1 MQSSTEITNLP
12 CSTNGL
18 PQPRTKCRSLQE
30 DKPSKERTIQNING
44 PHLDTPVHDK
54 MDTILMTFQFQWM
67 WIHWYSVESN
77 VPTQKTTKT
86 ATRRKAGASIMI
98 KEDTWHANAQRR
110 NNKLDNLANR
120 VHINLRM
127 TNYASNL
134 KPHSKR
140 SLSDRSLW
148 DKDSERRINSATSH
162 RSELHILKMPK
173 NRRMKTNKNTL
184 NLWLC
189 ALLNSQTTN
198 ENNGSKKCMTWG

>member
-12 CSTNGL
+12 RSTNGL
-18 PQPRTKCRSLQE
+18 PQPRMKCRSMQE

-44 PHLDTPVHDK
+44 PYQDPPVHDK
-54 MDTILMTFQFQWM
+54 TDAILMTFQLQWM
-67 WIHWYSVESN
+67 WIHRYSVESD
-77 VPTQKTTKT
+77 VPTQKMIKT
-86 ATRRKAGASIMI
+86 AIRKKADASIVI

-127 TNYASNL
+127 TNYAPNL
-134 KPHSKR
+134 KPHSKG

-173 NRRMKTNKNTL
+173 NRRMKMNKNTS
-184 NLWLC
+184 NLWLR
-189 ALLNSQTTN
+189 APPNSQTTN
-198 ENNGSKKCMTWG
+198 ENNGSKKCITWG